1 MFKLYQQH
9 HLAPSFKKLSA
20 PGGSFLFLL
29 QQEFIPVGAGEH
41 LQWVLSLPLPASKH
55 GALCKGE
62 FVQTRVGVGI
72 RERLRCYCRIKG
84 VERERE
90 TPIVRVSQQGALATT

>member
-9 HLAPSFKKLSA
+9 HLAPSFKKPSA

-90 TPIVRVSQQGALATT
+90 TPVVRVSQQGALATT